1 VSSAGTIAPLK
12 NEEISVSIWASI
24 WDLLGTLFWAFVF
37 VSALIAVW
45 AVISDLMRDRAMS
58 GWAKAIWIVALVF
71 LPLLTSLVYFIARGS
86 GMADRASKDAV
97 ASQKA
102 TDDYIR
108 SVAAPSPADSIVRA
122 KELIDGG
129 TITQDE
135 FETLKRHALA
145 GSNA

>member
-1 VSSAGTIAPLK
+1 
-12 NEEISVSIWASI
+12 
-24 WDLLGTLFWAFVF
+24 
-37 VSALIAVW
+37 
-45 AVISDLMRDRAMS
+45 MS

-122 KELIDGG
+122 KELLDGG

>member
-86 GMADRASKDAV
+86 GAV

-122 KELIDGG
+122 KELLDGG